1 MMSIEHWLHSIKA
14 GCIKPPDRY
23 LRTILLLLIS
33 SCFLFTT
40 VSVYAITYDV
50 KLATGTVDSAS
61 LDEEC
66 TTIKLTGTSGSVTL
80 TGFDDDPHD
89 YAQDAGDVETY
100 PFSATDVGHISEIR
114 INHEGEDCDDGW
126 YIDYIEITKG
136 GRSYLFGGTDSDKHI
151 GWLDND
157 ESDPPK
163 ASGPEDPDSSKWF
176 EYRIVKQHKPEAQNV
191 NIAGSLDFGQTL
203 TGSYE
208 FYDEDGDQAENPT
221 YQWYRATDSA
231 CSSKIAIT
239 GANSTT
245 YNLTKTSA
253 GYYICF
259 GVTPHAHSG
268 LPDGEEVI
276 TSQGPMPKLSQSITF
291 AALTDKSYGDSSFTV
306 GATTDSGLSVSYST
320 SENCSNSGSSV
331 SLTGAGSCT
340 VTASQSGNASYEAA
354 SSKSQTFSIAKKQA
368 YITFNP
374 PTKTFGDS
382 PFNLSATGD
391 ANKSVWYTGGDS
403 ACSVN
408 SSGQVTIL
416 NAGSC
421 SVTANQDGDD
431 NHIGAAPVTKSI
443 MIRRQPQTINFSSV
457 STKKYLDEPFT
468 LSATGGSSGKS
479 VVLESKTPDVCTGS
493 GENAIEITINTAGT
507 CTIEATQAGASNY
520 EAAIPTPKNI
530 IIQKLPQAIT
540 DYIVPSEPKTYGDA
554 SFTVSAVSANANN
567 SGNPVTFSSSTPT
580 ICTVS
585 GDHGEEVS
593 IIGASTCTIV
603 ADQASNVNYSP
614 APSVSQ
620 SVSIAK
626 LDTIAIADE
635 KTRGYGE
642 PVNPPFTFSYSGLV
656 NGDDS
661 SVVDTPPNGSTVAD
675 INSLVDSYDITCSG
689 GSDNNYTI
697 TDCTTGL
704 LNVIRADTNSVML
717 SDDPDPS
724 PPPQNITFEFKVTP
738 VSGNEP
744 TGTVTVSDG
753 QNSCSAELQTGD
765 SGRGNCVMTLGGVG
779 FKAISATYAGDDRF
793 NASTSAAIEHEID
806 NVGVVITELDDETTV
821 HEDGSIT
828 DTYTLELTTVPLAPV
843 IVTVTPEIQVAL
855 NGQSVGV
862 AVALTFTDVTPQTV
876 TVTANDDSILEG
888 THTSPIMHTATSD
901 DADYDEITIAS
912 TTVHI
917 YDNDPGIVIK
927 QTGKSTDVIEGG
939 LTDVYSVM
947 LGTPPTDS
955 VTVAIS
961 ADTESTVSPT
971 TLTFNADTTALEPQI
986 VTVKAVDD
994 RAADGLKI
1002 SVITHTST
1010 SSDSDYETESVA
1022 FVVDGEQTAEIKAK
1036 VGDNDVPGVSII
1048 GHSLSVSESGAKDR
1062 YSVVL
1067 NTMPQNTSEVT
1078 IKLSNSSSSSCLV
1091 EPSTL
1096 TFTTGNWDITQV
1108 VTVTAVDDEVYESSE
1123 SCTIR
1128 HSSSGGDY
1136 DSLSIGNI
1144 EVQVRDNDPKPLKY
1158 LTIKFTENG
1167 QGTIFANN
1175 QSCHS
1180 DDEACRLEFVHDQ
1193 QIELLA
1199 YPDSGFAFNKWTGDL
1214 LCKKETFS
1222 LYTDISCTADFK
1234 LGKRYLIVESLR
1246 GTVYSTPS
1254 GISDCGFLQGRCSA
1268 SFEGGSQIQLTSKA
1282 EEGWISVGWEGACDE
1297 EGRVK
1302 ALMRNMSCTAL
1313 YDPKPATID
1322 SLEVFDYQTE
1332 IILEGN
1338 GLDFDTQVG
1347 HPITRKVALRNTHQ
1361 LSRMHLTDLL
1371 LPKGFSPV
1379 SAFPSRLEPNQ
1390 TAIFQI
1396 QLDAQVE
1403 DIYEGLWSFKVGED
1417 MAAYPLIGVVH
1428 ETCPTA
1434 SDLTIL
1440 YVKQGATIGD
1450 GGGCNWDYPFKD
1462 LQTALIA
1469 IANNKYPKVKEVWVT
1484 SGTYKPTTDTDRT
1497 KSFVLT
1503 EGVKIYGGFLG
1514 TEELRKERNEHLYV
1528 CPAPT
1533 ILSGDIGVEDEASD
1547 NSYHVVSAY
1556 GVSSET
1562 GLYDV
1567 TITGGNANGG
1577 NTRRTREGRTR
1588 SDSDQAHFSKGGGM
1602 YNDNASVTIDDVLFA
1617 GNAAISGG
1625 GMFNGN
1631 GSSPIVSNAAF
1642 VNNAAVNGGGM
1653 LNDNSSPAIVNV
1665 AFTQNQAS
1673 QAGGGMLNQNQA
1685 TPLLNNVVMNSNAAK
1700 IGGGL
1705 VNDNSSPSITM
1716 SYFTHNTAREGGG
1729 MVNRNHS
1736 TPMIDNSFL
1745 SDNTATAS
1753 GGGMLNINSQPIL
1766 MRSVISGNVAPVG
1779 SGIANQAGS
1788 QMLMSRSVVEENQD
1802 AAGTI
1807 TAQIVD
1813 DSSSQTTVNNSNVQG
1828 GWAGAGTNNSDKL
1841 LNIENIL
1848 TLKLPLD
1855 DIKASTNNSADFNFA
1870 GVAYDPEPNEVDT
1883 AGATDVNT
1891 ASKGNQVESVGPVL
1905 AGDTQVGSAL
1915 TEAEEAILTQL
1926 KEEPACPETT
1936 VLYVNSNV
1944 EASGTGCSWESPLR
1958 HLQVALAA
1966 TATAAFPEVQEI
1978 WLAKGV
1984 YKPTTGVDRQ
1994 AAFQLI
2000 KGIAI
2005 YGSFAGTETQR
2016 EARTQNSNA
2025 TILSGD
2031 IGILGDNSDNSYH
2044 VVTGIATNATAV
2056 LSDVVISGGNANEG
2070 MNCPDACG
2078 GGLYNDQG
2086 SPTLKNLLVKDNSAI
2101 SGGGLFNGNGS
2112 QPLIE
2117 DSVFNNNAAMDGAGI
2132 LNDFSSPTISRVFL
2146 RENMASNQGGGMMNR
2161 NQAHA
2166 RLSHVNLSSNTAAWG
2181 SGLTNDNSNPVIT
2194 HSLLSDN
2201 QADYGGGMVNLNHS
2215 APQMGHVILSGNAA
2229 INVGGAVFN
2238 RNSRLL
2244 INQTTISE
2252 NAAPTGSGIVNE
2264 NSQIVVNNSILWDN
2278 QYHLGANDI
2287 SPQILDELGT
2297 PSTGVTTVNYSIIQG
2312 GWQGLGEHN
2321 QDDNP
2326 LFVKPVVDHIA
2337 THTPD
2342 GDFHLRPDSPAI
2354 DAGNNALIPIDC
2366 NEVECLGQLDFHGKT
2381 RIVDGNDDGLA
2392 QVDLGAHEFHR
2403 ETSHQDSRHQETSQD
2418 SSHQDRPGWSTT
2430 TEPPAAIYEICF
2442 TTERKHFS
2450 GICQANGQVIPY
2462 TEIEADSSL
2471 SGAIVDKPLLNKG
2484 LISNVTVSEQGMITG
2499 GQLSGYIKN
2508 NGIISDFEFV
2518 GASIQGSHQA
2528 GEIVGT
2534 LGGKITNRSQIGGF
2548 FQDVNLAP
2556 GTTITGGLLKGQIRG
2571 DSEGPATL
2579 ASLTIDS
2586 ESQISNVILHNDVI
2600 LQENVTL
2607 TDVVLQGLE
2616 VNQAFLAGRI
2626 QNSSAGIFQNVQLA
2640 ADAHI
2645 SGGQLLERVVGQA
2658 NGPALLE
2665 FVTIQAETYLNHVII
2680 GQNVELAEGI
2690 RFGENVWFESTT
2702 TQGIGIDKYGKPVLD
2717 RTTAFGIATKV
2728 RLSEPFTV
2736 FADETLEL
2744 LTTIT
2749 VDAEH
2754 QGQSA
2759 ELLMVQRFNAQD
2771 FEMRIGENWT
2781 DWDGQMNH
2789 LQAMTVVA
2797 QSPESAKIPITINP
2811 PIGEYWLYFGYRLEN
2826 GTIIHN
2832 GKKPLHLKVVDRTT
2846 D

>member
-1 MMSIEHWLHSIKA
+1 MSIEHRLHSLKA

-23 LRTILLLLIS
+23 LRTMLLLLIS
-33 SCFLFTT
+33 SCFLFTS

-50 KLATGTVDSAS
+50 KLATGTVDDAS

-66 TTIKLTGTSGSVTL
+66 TTIELTGTSGSVTL

-89 YAQDAGDVETY
+89 YAQDAGDVEKY
-100 PFSATDVGHISEIR
+100 PFSADDVGHIKEIR

-126 YIDYIEITKG
+126 YVNYIEITKG
-136 GRSYLFGGTDSDKHI
+136 GRNYLFGGTDADKHI

-157 ESDPPK
+157 EDDPPK

-176 EYRIVKQHKPEAQNV
+176 EYRIVKQHEPKAQNV
-191 NIAGSLDFGQTL
+191 NIAGSLEFGQTL

-208 FYDEDGDQAENPT
+208 FYDEDGDQKENPS
-221 YQWYRATDSA
+221 YQWYRATDSG
-231 CSSKIAIT
+231 CSSKTPIT
-239 GANSTT
+239 GANTAT
-245 YNLTKTSA
+245 YKVTNESA
-253 GYYICF
+253 GFHICF

-276 TSQGPMPKLSQSITF
+276 ATQGPMPKLSQSITF
-291 AALTDKSYGDSSFTV
+291 DALTDKNYGDASFTV

-320 SENCSNSGSSV
+320 SGNCSNSENTV
-331 SLTGAGSCT
+331 SITGAGSCT
-340 VTASQSGNASYEAA
+340 VTASQSGNATYEAA
-354 SSKSQTFSIAKKQA
+354 SSKSQTFSIAKKHA

-391 ANKSVWYTGGDS
+391 ANKSLRYTGGDS

-421 SVTANQDGDD
+421 SVTATQEGDD
-431 NHIGAAPVTKSI
+431 NHIAAAPVTRAI
-443 MIRRQPQTINFSSV
+443 LIRRQPQTINFSSV
-457 STKKYLDEPFT
+457 SAKKYLDDPFT
-468 LSATGGSSGKS
+468 LSATGGGSSNS
-479 VVLESKTPDVCTGS
+479 VILDSQTPDVCSGS

-520 EAAIPTPKNI
+520 EAAIPTPKNMT
-530 IIQKLPQAIT
+530 IQKLPQEIT
-540 DYIVPSEPKTYGDA
+540 DFIVPSETKTYGDA
-554 SFTVSAVSANANN
+554 PFTVSAVTKHVNN
-567 SGNPVTFSSSTPT
+567 SGNPVTFYSSTPT

-585 GDHGEEVS
+585 GDNGEEVS
-593 IIGASTCTIV
+593 IIGAGTCTIV

-626 LDTIAIADE
+626 LDVIASADE

-642 PVNPPFTFSYSGLV
+642 PVNPPFTFSYAGLV

-661 SVVDTPPNGSTVAD
+661 SVIDTHPNGSTVAD
-675 INSLVDSYDITCSG
+675 INSLVDTYEITCSG

-697 TDCTTGL
+697 TDCTTGI
-704 LNVIRADTNSVML
+704 LNVIRAETNSVIL

-724 PPPQNITFEFKVTP
+724 PPPQNVTFEFKVTP

-753 QNSCSAELQTGD
+753 PNSCSAELQMGD
-765 SGRGNCVMTLGGVG
+765 SGRGSCVMTLGGVG
-779 FKAISATYAGDDRF
+779 FKEITATYAGDDRF
-793 NASTSAAIEHEID
+793 NGSTSAAIEHEID

-821 HEDGSIT
+821 HEDGSLT
-828 DTYTLELTTVPLAPV
+828 DSYTLELTTVPLAPV
-843 IVTVTPEIQVAL
+843 IVTVTPESQVAL
-855 NGQSVGV
+855 NGQSVGT
-862 AVALTFTDVTPQTV
+862 AVTLTFTDVTPQTV

-888 THTSPIMHTATSD
+888 THTSRIMHTATSD
-901 DADYDEITIAS
+901 DSDYHEIGIAS
-912 TTVHI
+912 TTVKI

-947 LGTPPTDS
+947 LGTQPTDS

-961 ADTESTVSPT
+961 ADAESTVSPT
-971 TLTFNADTTALEPQI
+971 TLTFNPDTTALEPQI

-1002 SVITHTST
+1002 SVIGHTSM

-1048 GHSLSVSESGAKDR
+1048 GHSLSVSESGAQDR

-1078 IKLSNSSSSSCLV
+1078 ITLSNSSSSSCLV
-1091 EPSTL
+1091 EPRTL

-1136 DSLSIGNI
+1136 DGLSIGDI

-1180 DDEACRLEFVHDQ
+1180 DDEECRLEFVHDQ

-1199 YPDSGFAFNKWTGDL
+1199 YPDSGFAFNKWTGHL
-1214 LCKKETFS
+1214 LCEKETFS

-1254 GISDCGFLQGRCSA
+1254 GIYDCGFLQGRCSA
-1268 SFEGGSQIQLTSKA
+1268 SFEGGSEIKLTSKA

-1297 EGRVK
+1297 EGRLK
-1302 ALMRNMSCTAL
+1302 ALTRNMSCTAL
-1313 YDPKPATID
+1313 YEPEPARFD
-1322 SLEVFDYQTE
+1322 SLEVFDYQNE
-1332 IILEGN
+1332 IILDGS

-1361 LSRMHLTDLL
+1361 ISRMHLTDLV

-1396 QLDAQVE
+1396 QLDAQAE
-1403 DIYEGLWSFKVGED
+1403 DIYEGLWSFKVGDE
-1417 MAAYPLIGVVH
+1417 MAAYPLIGVVYA
-1428 ETCPTA
+1428 TCPKA
-1434 SDLTIL
+1434 SDITIL

-1469 IANNKYPKVKEVWVT
+1469 IANNKYPKIKEVWVT
-1484 SGTYKPTTDTDRT
+1484 SGTYKPTTGPDRT

-1503 EGVKIYGGFLG
+1503 EGVSIYGGFLG
-1514 TEELRKERNEHLYV
+1514 TEEQRKERNEHLYQ

-1533 ILSGDIGVEDEASD
+1533 ILSGDIGVEDDASD

-1556 GVSSET
+1556 GVSSDT

-1577 NTRRTREGRTR
+1577 NTRRTREGRMR
-1588 SDSDQAHFSKGGGM
+1588 SDADQERFSKGGGM
-1602 YNDNASVTIDDVLFA
+1602 YNDNASLTIDDVLFA

-1631 GSSPIVSNAAF
+1631 GSRPIVSNAAF
-1642 VNNAAVNGGGM
+1642 ANNAAVNGGGM

-1673 QAGGGMLNQNQA
+1673 NAGGGMLNQNNA
-1685 TPLLNNVVMNSNAAK
+1685 NPLLNNVVMNSNAAK

-1705 VNDNSSPSITM
+1705 VNDNSSPSITTA
-1716 SYFTHNTAREGGG
+1716 YFTHNTAIEGGA

-1736 TPMIDNSFL
+1736 TPMIDNTFL
-1745 SDNTATAS
+1745 SDNTATVS
-1753 GGGMLNINSQPIL
+1753 GGGMLNLNSQPIL

-1779 SGIANQAGS
+1779 SGIANQDGS
-1788 QMLMSRSVVEENQD
+1788 QMLMSRSAVEENRD

-1807 TAQIVD
+1807 TTQIVD
-1813 DSSSQTTVNNSNVQG
+1813 DSTSQTTVNNSNVQG
-1828 GWAGAGTNNSDKL
+1828 GWVGAGTKNSDKV
-1841 LNIENIL
+1841 LNIDNIL
-1848 TLKLPLD
+1848 ALKLPLD
-1855 DIKASTNNSADFNFA
+1855 DIRASTNNSADFNFA
-1870 GVAYDPEPNEVDT
+1870 GVAYDPEPNDVDT
-1883 AGATDVNT
+1883 KGATEIDA
-1891 ASKGNQVESVGPVL
+1891 ASKGNQAESVAPVL
-1905 AGDTQVGSAL
+1905 ASDIQVGSAL
-1915 TEAEEAILTQL
+1915 TEAEAAILTAL
-1926 KEEPACPETT
+1926 KDEPLCPETS

-1944 EASGTGCSWESPLR
+1944 EASGTGCSWHSPLT

-1966 TATAAFPEVQEI
+1966 TTSTAFPDVQEI

-1994 AAFQLI
+1994 VAFQLI

-2005 YGSFAGTETQR
+2005 YGGFAGTETQR
-2016 EARTQNSNA
+2016 EARTPNLNT

-2031 IGILGDNSDNSYH
+2031 IGIAGDNSDNSYH
-2044 VVTGIATNATAV
+2044 VVTGIGTDATAV

-2070 MNCPDACG
+2070 MNCPHACG
-2078 GGLYNDQG
+2078 AGLYTDQG
-2086 SPTLKNLLVKDNSAI
+2086 SPTLRNLLVKDNSAI
-2101 SGGGLFNGNGS
+2101 YGAGLFNGNGS

-2117 DSVFNNNAAMDGAGI
+2117 DSVFQNNAAMDGGGI
-2132 LNDFSSPTISRVFL
+2132 LNDFSRPTISGVFL
-2146 RENMASNQGGGMMNR
+2146 KDNTASHQGGGMMNR

-2181 SGLTNDNSNPVIT
+2181 GGLSNDNSNPVIT
-2194 HSLLSDN
+2194 QSLLSDN

-2215 APQMGHVILSGNAA
+2215 APLLGHVILSGNAA

-2244 INQTTISE
+2244 ISQTTISE
-2252 NAAPTGSGIVNE
+2252 NAAPIGSGIVND
-2264 NSQIVVNNSILWDN
+2264 NSQTVVNNSILWDN
-2278 QYHLGANDI
+2278 QYHLATNDI
-2287 SPQILDELGT
+2287 KPQILDDLGT
-2297 PSTGVTTVNYSIIQG
+2297 PSTHVTTVNYSIIQG

-2321 QDDNP
+2321 QDKNP

-2354 DAGNNALIPIDC
+2354 DAGNNDLIPIDC

-2392 QVDLGAHEFHR
+2392 LVDLGAYEFHQDSR
-2403 ETSHQDSRHQETSQD
+2403 LQDSRHQD
-2418 SSHQDRPGWSTT
+2418 SHQDRPGWSTT

-2442 TTERKHFS
+2442 TTEREHFS
-2450 GICQANGQVIPY
+2450 GICHANGQVIPY

-2484 LISNVTVSEQGMITG
+2484 LVSNITVTEEGVIMG
-2499 GQLSGYIKN
+2499 GTLTGYIKN
-2508 NGIISDFEFV
+2508 EGIITDFEFV
-2518 GASIQGSHQA
+2518 GASIQGSHEA

-2548 FQDVNLAP
+2548 FQDVNLASD
-2556 GTTITGGLLKGQIRG
+2556 TAITGGLLKGQIRG

-2586 ESQISNVILHNDVI
+2586 ESQISHVILQKDVI

-2607 TDVVLQGLE
+2607 TDVVLQGVE
-2616 VNQAFLAGRI
+2616 VSQAFLAGRI
-2626 QNSSAGIFQNVQLA
+2626 QNTTAGSFKNVQLA
-2640 ADAHI
+2640 AHAHI
-2645 SGGQLLERVVGQA
+2645 SGGQLLGRIKGQA
-2658 NGPALLE
+2658 DAPALLE
-2665 FVTIQAETYLNHVII
+2665 FVTIQAETYLNHVIL
-2680 GQNVELAEGI
+2680 GKNVELAEGV
-2690 RFGENVWFESTT
+2690 RFGEDVWFESTT
-2702 TQGIGIDKYGKPVLD
+2702 IQGIGIDKYGKPVLD
-2717 RTTAFGIATKV
+2717 LTVAFGIATKEG
-2728 RLSEPFTV
+2728 LSEPFTV
-2736 FADETLEL
+2736 FADESLEI

-2754 QGQSA
+2754 QGQSV

-2771 FEMRIGENWT
+2771 FEMRVGENWT

-2797 QSPESAKIPITINP
+2797 ALPESVKIPIAINP

-2832 GKKPLHLKVVDRTT
+2832 GKKPLHLKVVDR
-2846 D
+2846 

>member
-1 MMSIEHWLHSIKA
+1 MMSIEHWLQYLKEIA
-14 GCIKPPDRY
+14 GCIKAPVRY
-23 LRTILLLLIS
+23 LRTMLLLVITSCLLLIP
-33 SCFLFTT
+33 
-40 VSVYAITYDV
+40 VSVYAINYDV
-50 KLATGTVDSAS
+50 KISTLAHTNVTGCAS
-61 LDEEC
+61 
-66 TTIKLTGTSGSVTL
+66 IKLTGTSGTVTL
-80 TGFDDDPHD
+80 HGLDDSPHD
-89 YAQDAGDVETY
+89 YDFVGEETRS
-100 PFSATDVGHISEIR
+100 FSEDDVGHISEIQV
-114 INHEGEDCDDGW
+114 NHDSYDGCIREHW
-126 YIDYIEITKG
+126 NISYIEITKD
-136 GRSYLFGGTDSDKHI
+136 GRSYLFGGPTESKHI
-151 GWLDND
+151 GWLDMQSN
-157 ESDPPK
+157 SPK
-163 ASGPEDPDSSKWF
+163 ASGPEVLGGDTWY
-176 EYRIVKQHKPEAQNV
+176 EYKIVKQHQPEARNV
-191 NIAGSLDFGQTL
+191 AITGTLAVGQTL

-208 FYDEDGDQAENPT
+208 YYDEDGDQAENPG
-221 YQWYRATDSA
+221 YQWYYATDLS
-231 CSSKIAIT
+231 CSSKTAIT
-239 GANSTT
+239 GANALT
-245 YNLTKTSA
+245 YNLTQSSA

-259 GVTPHAHSG
+259 GVTPKAHSG
-268 LPDGEEVI
+268 LPEGEEVI
-276 TSQGPMPKLSQSITF
+276 TTQGPLAKLSQSITF
-291 AALTDKSYGDSSFTV
+291 GALTDKTYGDSSFTV

-320 SENCSNSGSSV
+320 SGNCSNSGSSV

-391 ANKSVWYTGGDS
+391 ANKSVWYTGGNS
-403 ACSVN
+403 VCSVN
-408 SSGQVTIL
+408 HSGNVTIH

-421 SVTANQDGDD
+421 SVTANQDADD
-431 NHIGAAPVTKSI
+431 NYIGAAPVTKAI
-443 MIRRQPQTINFSSV
+443 FIRRQPQTIQFSSV
-457 STKKYLDEPFT
+457 STKKYLDDPFT
-468 LSATGGSSGKS
+468 LSATGGKSGNP
-479 VVLESKTPDVCTGS
+479 VVLESKTPDVCSGS

-530 IIQKLPQAIT
+530 IIQKLPQEIT

-554 SFTVSAVSANANN
+554 SFTVSAVTANANN

-585 GDHGEEVS
+585 GDNGEEVS
-593 IIGASTCTIV
+593 IIGAGTCTIV

-614 APSVSQ
+614 APSANQ

-626 LDTIAIADE
+626 LDVIAIADE

-642 PVNPPFTFSYSGLV
+642 AVNPPFTFSYTGLV
-656 NGDDS
+656 NGDDA
-661 SVVDTPPNGSTVAD
+661 SVIDTHPNGLTVAD
-675 INSLVDSYDITCSG
+675 INSLVDTYEITCSG

-704 LNVIRADTNSVML
+704 LNVIRAETGSVML

-724 PPPQNITFEFKVTP
+724 PPPQNVTFEFKVTP

-744 TGTVTVSDG
+744 TGTVTVTDG

-765 SGRGNCVMTLGGVG
+765 SGRGSCVMTLGGVG
-779 FKAISATYAGDDRF
+779 FKDITATYAGDDRF
-793 NASTSAAIEHEID
+793 NGSASAAIEHEID
-806 NVGVVITELDDETTV
+806 NVGVVITELDDKTTL

-888 THTSPIMHTATSD
+888 THTSTIMHTATSD
-901 DADYDEITIAS
+901 DADYDEIAIAS

-947 LGTPPTDS
+947 LGTQPTDS

-961 ADTESTVSPT
+961 ADAESTVSPT

-1002 SVITHTST
+1002 SVISHTST

-1108 VTVTAVDDEVYESSE
+1108 VTVTAIDDDVYESSE

-1136 DSLSIGNI
+1136 EGLSIADI

-1180 DDEACRLEFVHDQ
+1180 DKEECRLEFVHNQ

-1254 GISDCGFLQGRCSA
+1254 GIYNCAFLQGRCSA
-1268 SFEGGSQIQLTSKA
+1268 SFEGGSEIKLTSKA

-1297 EGRVK
+1297 EGRIK
-1302 ALMRNMSCTAL
+1302 ALTRNMSCTAL
-1313 YDPKPATID
+1313 YEPEPARFD
-1322 SLEVFDYQTE
+1322 SLEVFDYQNE
-1332 IILEGN
+1332 IILDGS

-1361 LSRMHLTDLL
+1361 ISRMHLTDLV

-1396 QLDAQVE
+1396 QLDALVE

-1428 ETCPTA
+1428 ETCPKA
-1434 SDLTIL
+1434 SDITIL

-1514 TEELRKERNEHLYV
+1514 TEEQRKERNEHLYV

-1577 NTRRTREGRTR
+1577 GRTREGRMR
-1588 SDSDQAHFSKGGGM
+1588 SDSDQERFSKGGGM
-1602 YNDNASVTIDDVLFA
+1602 YNDNASLTIDDVLFA
-1617 GNAAISGG
+1617 GNAAILGG

-1631 GSSPIVSNAAF
+1631 GSRPIVRNAAF
-1642 VNNAAVNGGGM
+1642 ANNAAVNGGGM
-1653 LNDNSSPAIVNV
+1653 VNDNSSPAIVNV

-1673 QAGGGMLNQNQA
+1673 NAGGGMLNQNNA
-1685 TPLLNNVVMNSNAAK
+1685 NPLLNNVVMNSNAAK

-1705 VNDNSSPSITM
+1705 VNDNSSPSITTA
-1716 SYFTHNTAREGGG
+1716 YFTHNTAIEGGA

-1753 GGGMLNINSQPIL
+1753 GGAMLNINSQPIL

-1779 SGIANQAGS
+1779 SGIANQDGS
-1788 QMLMSRSVVEENQD
+1788 QMLMSRSAVEENRD
-1802 AAGTI
+1802 ATGTI
-1807 TAQIVD
+1807 TTQIVD
-1813 DSSSQTTVNNSNVQG
+1813 DSTSQTTVNNSNVQG
-1828 GWAGAGTNNSDKL
+1828 GWVGAGTNNSDKV
-1841 LNIENIL
+1841 LNIDNIL
-1848 TLKLPLD
+1848 ALKLPLD
-1855 DIKASTNNSADFNFA
+1855 DIRASTNNSADFNFA
-1870 GVAYDPEPNEVDT
+1870 GVAYEPEPNDVDT
-1883 AGATDVNT
+1883 AEKGATEIDA
-1891 ASKGNQVESVGPVL
+1891 ASKGNQAESVGPVL
-1905 AGDTQVGSAL
+1905 ASDIQVGSAL

-1944 EASGTGCSWESPLR
+1944 ETSGTGCSWDSPLT

-1966 TATAAFPEVQEI
+1966 TATSAFPDVQEI
-1978 WLAKGV
+1978 WLAKGL

-2005 YGSFAGTETQR
+2005 YGGFAGTETQR
-2016 EARTQNSNA
+2016 EERTPHVNL
-2025 TILSGD
+2025 TMLSGD

-2044 VVTGIATNATAV
+2044 VVTGIATNATAI

-2070 MNCPDACG
+2070 MSCPHACG

-2086 SPTLKNLLVKDNSAI
+2086 SPTLTNLLVKDNSAI
-2101 SGGGLFNGNGS
+2101 YGGGLFNGNGS

-2117 DSVFNNNAAMDGAGI
+2117 DSIFHNNAAMDGGGI
-2132 LNDFSSPTISRVFL
+2132 LNDFSRPTISGVFL
-2146 RENMASNQGGGMMNR
+2146 RDNTASHQGGGMMNR

-2181 SGLTNDNSNPVIT
+2181 GGLSNDNSNPVIT
-2194 HSLLSDN
+2194 QSLLSDN

-2215 APQMGHVILSGNAA
+2215 APLLGHVILSGNAA
-2229 INVGGAVFN
+2229 INVGGAIFN

-2244 INQTTISE
+2244 ISQTTISE
-2252 NAAPTGSGIVNE
+2252 NAAPTGSGLIND
-2264 NSQIVVNNSILWDN
+2264 NSQTVINNSILWDN
-2278 QYHLGANDI
+2278 QYHLAANDI
-2287 SPQILDELGT
+2287 TPQILEVLDDLGT

-2321 QDDNP
+2321 QDKNP

-2342 GDFHLRPDSPAI
+2342 GDFHLRPDSPGI
-2354 DAGNNALIPIDC
+2354 DAGNNDLIPIDC
-2366 NEVECLGQLDFHGKT
+2366 NEVECLGQLDFHDET
-2381 RIVDGNDDGLA
+2381 RLVDGNGDGFA
-2392 QVDLGAHEFHR
+2392 QVDLGAYEF
-2403 ETSHQDSRHQETSQD
+2403 QDLFQKDSQQESEP
-2418 SSHQDRPGWSTT
+2418 SELSTT
-2430 TEPPAAIYEICF
+2430 MAPPAALFEICF
-2442 TTERKHFS
+2442 TTEREHFS
-2450 GICQANGQVIPY
+2450 GVCHANGQVIPY

-2484 LISNVTVSEQGMITG
+2484 LVSNVTVTELGVITG
-2499 GQLSGYIKN
+2499 GRLSGYIKN
-2508 NGIISDFEFV
+2508 DGIITDFEFV
-2518 GASIQGSHQA
+2518 GASIQGSHKA
-2528 GEIVGT
+2528 SKIVGT

-2556 GTTITGGLLKGQIRG
+2556 NTAITGGLLKGRIRG
-2571 DSEGPATL
+2571 DTEGPATL

-2586 ESQISNVILHNDVI
+2586 DSQVSHVILQKDVI

-2616 VNQAFLAGRI
+2616 VNQAILAGRI
-2626 QNSSAGIFQNVQLA
+2626 QNTNAGSFKNVQLA
-2640 ADAHI
+2640 AHAHI
-2645 SGGQLLERVVGQA
+2645 SGGQLLGRVVGQA
-2658 NGPALLE
+2658 DAPALLE
-2665 FVTIQAETYLNHVII
+2665 FVTIQADTYLNYVII
-2680 GQNVELAEGI
+2680 GKNVELAEGV
-2690 RFGENVWFESTT
+2690 RFGEDVWFESTMT
-2702 TQGIGIDKYGKPVLD
+2702 KGIGVDKYGKPVLNK
-2717 RTTAFGIATKV
+2717 TAAFGIAT

-2736 FADETLEL
+2736 FADESLDI

-2754 QGQSA
+2754 QGQSG

-2771 FEMRIGENWT
+2771 FEMRIGENWR
-2781 DWDGQMNH
+2781 DWDGQINH

-2797 QSPESAKIPITINP
+2797 ALPESVNIPIAINP
-2811 PIGEYWLYFGYRLEN
+2811 AIGEYWLYFGYRLEN

-2832 GKKPLHLKVVDRTT
+2832 GQKPLHLKVVDR
-2846 D
+2846 